1 MRNWIRHPVILESRR
16 ILLVPLVEQEI
27 DQIVASSL
35 DERIWTY
42 LPIQGT
48 ASDIRTALQEAIQAR
63 AQQTQYPFSIVDKQ
77 TGQTIGTT
85 RLLKLDPIN
94 RTLEIGWTWYLPIYW
109 GTGYN
114 EECKLLLLNYCFED
128 LKTIRVAF
136 IAGEKN
142 IRSRKAIERLGAK
155 FEGIFRNVAI
165 RHDGKRSSA
174 CYSIIDEEWPE
185 TKVHLENLVNSKLTG
200 AR

>member
-1 MRNWIRHPVILESRR
+1 MLESRR

-27 DQIVASSL
+27 DQIAASSL

-42 LPIQGT
+42 LPISGT
-48 ASDIRTALQEAIQAR
+48 EAEIRTALREALQAR
-63 AQQTQYPFSIVDKQ
+63 AQQTQYPFSIIDKL

-85 RLLKLDPIN
+85 RLLKLDPAN
-94 RTLEIGWTWYLPIYW
+94 RTLEIGWTWYLPAYW

-142 IRSRKAIERLGAK
+142 LRSRKAIERLGAK

-165 RHDGKRSSA
+165 RHDGKRNSA
-174 CYSIIDEEWPE
+174 CYSIIDDEWPE
-185 TKVHLENLVNSKLTG
+185 TKVHLENLVYTKLTS